1 MRLYQGGCSFL
12 QSPDIFVDTCLSEY
26 FGKDL
31 VNINNCMGG
40 SSNTQ
45 IFRKAFFSIM
55 KSDFDFVL
63 IGWSQSWRHD
73 KVIDEVDFTAENINT
88 LLKESEK
95 SILDSEFGYQQII
108 GSSHNNVHCKL
119 EPQGTDDVIMYTLI
133 LQNLLKSKNIP
144 HLFVTMG
151 EFHPTGLGARKGW
164 LELIDSKNYYGDGDI
179 ISKMK
184 YSITN
189 EFHEKHLREGHSI
202 PLSGEVFNDGDGY
215 IRDNAAHLNINA
227 KNIFAKNLLDY
238 IKKNNIIKIPVNN
251 II

>member
-73 KVIDEVDFTAENINT
+73 KAIYELDFNDTNRDI
-88 LLKESEK
+88 LLEESNKEILNSE
-95 SILDSEFGYQQII
+95 LGYHQII
-108 GSSHNNVHCKL
+108 GSSHNNSHCNL
-119 EPQGTDDVIMYTLI
+119 EPQGTDNVIMYTLA
-133 LQNLLKSKNIP
+133 LQNLLKSKNIR

-151 EFHPTGLGARKGW
+151 ECNLKTLESRRGW
-164 LELIDSKNYYGDGDI
+164 LDLIDSNNYYGNGDI
-179 ISKMK
+179 ISKMSHSVTK
-184 YSITN
+184 DFTHRHV
-189 EFHEKHLREGHSI
+189 EEGYRI
-202 PLSGEVFNDGDGY
+202 PLPDECINDGDGY
-215 IRDNAAHLNINA
+215 IRDNVSHLNENA
-227 KNIFAKNLLDY
+227 KQIFAN
-238 IKKNNIIKIPVNN
+238 KILKHITGNKL
-251 II
+251 I